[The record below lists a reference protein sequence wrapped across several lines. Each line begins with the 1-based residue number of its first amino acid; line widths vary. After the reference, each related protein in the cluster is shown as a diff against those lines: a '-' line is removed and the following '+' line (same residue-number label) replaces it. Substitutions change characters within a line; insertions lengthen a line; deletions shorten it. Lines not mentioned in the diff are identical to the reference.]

1 MQLVVFGEPS
11 YFTSILMIEL
21 DRAEAKLLQ
30 PIFDCLATTLRSVLW
45 KLYAESMTDEKLH
58 DLPLTVWP

>member
-1 MQLVVFGEPS
+1 
-11 YFTSILMIEL
+11 MIEL